1 MDPDKFY
8 NADPE
13 LPDDEEDLDDIRDLQ
28 HDEMME
34 DDY

>member
-13 LPDDEEDLDDIRDLQ
+13 LPDDEDLDDIRDLQ